1 MAFGHRGDFLG
12 RAGRHDGA
20 TAVAALRTKVNHIV
34 GGFDD
39 VEVMLDN
46 KHGVPRVHQTLQY
59 LKQLTNIIEVEAG
72 SGLIENIEGFAC
84 LATLKLACQLHTLS
98 LTTRKR
104 SGGLAQ
110 ANIAQAHIVQSVE
123 LARQPRDL
131 REETASLVNCHVQ
144 NVVHVLASV
153 RHFQRFAIVPF
164 ALAHLA
170 VDVNIGQEMH
180 LYFFLTIALA
190 RLAAT
195 ARHVERE
202 AAGCV
207 ATHLRLWRGS
217 EQGTDII
224 P

>member
-1 MAFGHRGDFLG
+1 MWLSAPRRFP
-12 RAGRHDGA
+12 RACRTPRCA

-110 ANIAQAHIVQSVE
+110 ANIAQAHIVPECRACAPTQGSSRRNREPQSTVMSKTSYTF
-123 LARQPRDL
+123 LPRYV
-131 REETASLVNCHVQ
+131 TS
-144 NVVHVLASV
+144 SV
-153 RHFQRFAIVPF
+153 SR
-164 ALAHLA
+164 
-170 VDVNIGQEMH
+170 
-180 LYFFLTIALA
+180 LYLLPWHTSQS
-190 RLAAT
+190 T
-195 ARHVERE
+195 
-202 AAGCV
+202 
-207 ATHLRLWRGS
+207 
-217 EQGTDII
+217 
-224 P
+224 